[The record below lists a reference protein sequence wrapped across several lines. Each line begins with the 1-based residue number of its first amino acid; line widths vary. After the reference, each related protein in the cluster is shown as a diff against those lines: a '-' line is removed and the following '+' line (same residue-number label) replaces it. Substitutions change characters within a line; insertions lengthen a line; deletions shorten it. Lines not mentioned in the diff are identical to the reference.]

1 MATWVCPDCGYEKEG
16 RCKPKTCP
24 ECDKSVEFTKKEAK
38 GGCCG
43 G

>member
-1 MATWVCPDCGYEKEG
+1 MATWVCPDCGYEEEA
-16 RCKPKTCP
+16 RCKPKECP
-24 ECDKSVEFTKKEAK
+24 KCDKAVEFAKKEST